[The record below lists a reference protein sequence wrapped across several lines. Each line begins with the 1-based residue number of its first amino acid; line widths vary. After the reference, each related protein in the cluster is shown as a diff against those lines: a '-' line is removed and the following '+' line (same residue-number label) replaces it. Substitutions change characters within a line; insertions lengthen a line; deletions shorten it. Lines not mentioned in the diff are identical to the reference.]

1 MLLIVGQD
9 LSILIRR
16 DYKSMA
22 LHVFDELLISLTEFW
37 TQVASVLI
45 LVVELHVCWVGTG
58 TTGVGDHEL
67 LRLQQQSE
75 GETVVVTA
83 DDLAI
88 EGLGKQIQ
96 FRRSSRWSRWPPWR
110 RRCSRS

>member
-1 MLLIVGQD
+1 
-9 LSILIRR
+9 
-16 DYKSMA
+16 MA

-96 FRRSSRWSRWPPWR
+96 FRRSSRWSR
-110 RRCSRS
+110 

>member
-96 FRRSSRWSRWPPWR
+96 FRRSSRWSR
-110 RRCSRS
+110 